1 MTESVPVS
9 QRENPIELLYHAR
22 DAIQVTAT
30 RVRSH
35 PPVWIRRDVAAYD
48 HAIISTLDNVYVLTD
63 VLSHRARELCPRRGH
78 RAPAARHLT
87 DMQDALRPALTVAH
101 GL

>member
-9 QRENPIELLYHAR
+9 QPENPLELLYRAR
-22 DAIQVTAT
+22 DAMQATST

-35 PPVWIRRDVAAYD
+35 PGVWICRDLAAYD
-48 HAIISTLDNVYVLTD
+48 HAVISTLDNVYVLTD
-63 VLSHRARELCPRRGH
+63 VLSHRARERCPRRAH
-78 RAPAARHLT
+78 RAPMARHLT
-87 DMQDALRPALTVAH
+87 DMHDALRPALTVAH